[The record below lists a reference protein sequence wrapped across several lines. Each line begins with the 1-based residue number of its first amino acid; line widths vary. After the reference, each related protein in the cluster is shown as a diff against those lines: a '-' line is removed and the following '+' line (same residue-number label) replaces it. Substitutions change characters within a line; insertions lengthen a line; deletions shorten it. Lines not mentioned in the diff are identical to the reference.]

1 MDLITL
7 DQAKKAIPRHLASTV
22 TQDIVDTLNDVQN
35 PEEAERFR
43 ENFINYGHVL
53 TDGKFCVTEYLNAIK
68 YVSFK
73 LMGLTNQDAY
83 FKAFPDRYQNLLA
96 AGRTAKEISAY
107 VAAYHKGKLV
117 NQIMEQAA
125 VPTWLINQD
134 LFQKAINVQ
143 AELMTDPDVSPKV
156 RSDAA
161 NSLLTHL
168 KRPEAAAPAINI
180 NLNPTSAVDDLRNT
194 LASLAQQ
201 QKEMIQG
208 GMTAKRLAE
217 QTIIEGE
224 VIDG

>member
-201 QKEMIQG
+201 QKELIQG